1 MTSAS
6 GAASKAR
13 RKIHVALPFR
23 AALAAGGRPKGL
35 RDEGPPVTSRCAR
48 NGCVLTLL
56 ALIAMTAA
64 LFAQDGQWLMYSGSY
79 SAHRFSPLTQLTP
92 ANVARLKPV
101 WVYQP
106 AGVGSV
112 ETTPVVA
119 GGVMY
124 TTSGPTNVAA
134 LDLKSGKPLWEWNR
148 PIAASVLNLGFPR
161 VNRGVAILDNTVY
174 VGTLD
179 GYLVALDAK
188 SGAERWATQVGDNPT
203 GHAITA
209 APLAVDGKI
218 IVGISGG
225 EAGIRGFLDAY
236 DAKTGKQ
243 VWRFWTVPSPGEPG
257 SESWPGDSWVHGGGA
272 TWLTGS
278 YDPELKLL
286 YWGTGNPG
294 PDWNGDSRKGD
305 NLFTSSLV
313 AIDVDTGKA
322 RWHFQFTPHDVHD
335 WDANQIPV
343 LVDAE
348 IRDTPRKLV
357 VMANRNGFFY
367 AFDRKTGEYLLGT
380 PYAKQTWA
388 RGLDPKGRP
397 ILFPDMEPSEKGTLV
412 YPSLQGSTNWGS
424 PSYSPST
431 QLFYVPVREMGS
443 IYYKTMVEYK
453 PGTYYT
459 GGSEKR
465 LDEESWGAVRALD
478 VKTGKQI
485 WDFKLP
491 SPPWA
496 GVMSTAGGLVFSGSQ
511 EGNFYA
517 LDAKTGKALW
527 QFQTGGAIRSG
538 PMSFLADGKQHV
550 AIAGGHALFVFAL
563 ADER

>member
-1 MTSAS
+1 MTTH
-6 GAASKAR
+6 R
-13 RKIHVALPFR
+13 RSPERLAL
-23 AALAAGGRPKGL
+23 
-35 RDEGPPVTSRCAR
+35 
-48 NGCVLTLL
+48 LL
-56 ALIAMTAA
+56 AVVLSVP
-64 LFAQDGQWLMYSGSY
+64 LVAQDGQWLMYSGSY
-79 SAHRFSPLTQLTP
+79 NSHRHSPLTQLTVG
-92 ANVARLKPV
+92 NVSKLRPV

-106 AGVGSV
+106 PGTGSV
-112 ETTPVVA
+112 ESTPVVA
-119 GGVMY
+119 NGVMY
-124 TTSGPTNVAA
+124 VTSGPTMVAA
-134 LDLKSGKPLWEWNR
+134 LDLRSGRPLWEWTR

-161 VNRGVAILDNTVY
+161 VNRGVAIADNMVY

-179 GYLVALDAK
+179 GYLFALDARA
-188 SGAERWATQVGDNPT
+188 GIERWSVHVGDNPT

-209 APLAVDGKI
+209 APLVVDGKV

-278 YDPELKLL
+278 YDPALKLL

-305 NLFTSSLV
+305 NLYTSSLV
-313 AIDVDTGKA
+313 AIDVETGKA

-343 LVDAE
+343 LVDTQIGGRA
-348 IRDTPRKLV
+348 RSLV
-357 VMANRNGFFY
+357 VTANRNGFFY
-367 AFDRKTGEYLLGT
+367 ALDRRSGEFVFGT

-388 RGLDPKGRP
+388 KGLDERGKP
-397 ILFPDMEPSEKGTLV
+397 IEIPGMEPSETGTLV
-412 YPSLQGSTNWGS
+412 YPSLQGSTNWSS
-424 PSYSPST
+424 PSYSPAT
-431 QLFYVPVREMGS
+431 DMLYVPVREMGS
-443 IYYKTMVEYK
+443 IYYKTGVEYK

-478 VKTGKQI
+478 VKSGRQV

-496 GVMSTAGGLVFSGSQ
+496 GVMSTAGGLVFGGSN
-511 EGNFYA
+511 EGNFFA
-517 LDAKTGKALW
+517 LDAKTGKPLW

-538 PMSFLADGKQHV
+538 PMSFLVGDKQHV

-563 ADER
+563 E